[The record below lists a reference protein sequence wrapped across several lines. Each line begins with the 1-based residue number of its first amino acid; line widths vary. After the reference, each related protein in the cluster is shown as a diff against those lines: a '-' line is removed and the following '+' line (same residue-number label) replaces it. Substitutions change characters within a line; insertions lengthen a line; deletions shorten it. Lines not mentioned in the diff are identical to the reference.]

1 MNPRPLS
8 PTGGEGQ
15 GEGARP
21 WRPPRFGALLGG
33 AALAVLAGA
42 LALDALQPLLTI
54 AQPVGQLFIRLL
66 VVVVIPLAI
75 TSLVLALADL
85 DPRSLGRLGGRLLL
99 YAAASSAVAAL
110 IGLLLVTAVGPGR
123 GVPPTVREA
132 AGPRPALAVTV
143 TGPARSS
150 AAMVSLLAL
159 AVATV
164 ATGIALGRLR
174 GPRSSALRRGIETL
188 HRVSTKAARWVMRLA
203 PIGVGALLFTTA
215 MRLGTAAIQPV
226 LEYVAVVI
234 AGLLL
239 HGGVVY
245 ALAVR
250 FLGGMSPARFF
261 RGARAAM
268 ATAFSTASS
277 AAALPTSLRVAE
289 EELRLP
295 PAVARLVLTAGSAM
309 NQNGTTLFEGV
320 TVLFLARVYG
330 VDLSLPQQAGI
341 LAISVLAGVGSAGVP
356 GGGTL
361 AIATLLLLFGIP
373 VEGVG
378 LIAGVDRL
386 LDMCRT
392 TVNVTG
398 DLALA
403 VIVSRGEEGRS
414 TPLPRSGGGEDG

>member
-1 MNPRPLS
+1 MNPPPLS
-8 PTGGEGQ
+8 PTGREGQ
-15 GEGARP
+15 AEEARP
-21 WRPPRFGALLGG
+21 RRPLLFGALLG
-33 AALAVLAGA
+33 AASLAVLAGA
-42 LALDALQPLLTI
+42 FALDALQPLLRV
-54 AQPVGQLFIRLL
+54 AQPVGQLFIGLL
-66 VVVVIPLAI
+66 VVVVIPLAV

-99 YAAASSAVAAL
+99 YATGSSAVAAL

-123 GVPPTVREA
+123 GVPPALRETVGTRLPSPGA
-132 AGPRPALAVTV
+132 AAV
-143 TGPARSS
+143 TGPARPSP
-150 AAMVSLLAL
+150 AMVSLLAL
-159 AVATV
+159 VVATV

-174 GPRSSALRRGIETL
+174 GPRSTALRWRIEAL
-188 HRVSTKAARWVMRLA
+188 HRSSTNAAGWVMRLA
-203 PIGVGALLFTTA
+203 PLGVGALLFTTA
-215 MRLGTAAIQPV
+215 MRLGTAAVQP
-226 LEYVAVVI
+226 LLSYVAVVI

-277 AAALPTSLRVAE
+277 AAALPTALRVAE

-320 TVLFLARVYG
+320 TVLFLAQVYG
-330 VDLSLPQQAGI
+330 VDLSLLQQAAV

-356 GGGTL
+356 GGGTF

-403 VIVSRGEEGRS
+403 VIVSRHE
-414 TPLPRSGGGEDG
+414 GGGRGMGSG

>member
-1 MNPRPLS
+1 ML
-8 PTGGEGQ
+8 EV
-15 GEGARP
+15 A
-21 WRPPRFGALLGG
+21 
-33 AALAVLAGA
+33 
-42 LALDALQPLLTI
+42 QPL
-54 AQPVGQLFIRLL
+54 GQLFVGLL
-66 VVVVIPLAI
+66 VAVVIPLAV

-85 DPRSLGRLGGRLLL
+85 DTRSLGKLGARLLL
-99 YAAASSAVAAL
+99 YAAGSSAIAAL

-123 GVPPTVREA
+123 GVAPDVRATALEPAGASSPGPTSRWGSTATPGRAPAAAQRAAPPRLSPATISILALVLGTVA
-132 AGPRPALAVTV
+132 AGL
-143 TGPARSS
+143 
-150 AAMVSLLAL
+150 
-159 AVATV
+159 
-164 ATGIALGRLR
+164 ALGRAR
-174 GPRSSALRRGIETL
+174 GPRAADFRERVETL
-188 HRVSTKAARWVMRLA
+188 HRLSTRTAAWVMRLA
-203 PIGVGALLFTTA
+203 PLGVGALVFATA
-215 MRLGTAAIQPV
+215 ARLGGAAVRP
-226 LEYVAVVI
+226 LLLYVAVVVV
-234 AGLLL
+234 GLLL

-277 AAALPTSLRVAE
+277 AATLPTTLRVAE

-295 PAVARLVLTAGSAM
+295 SAASRLVLTAGSAM

-320 TVLFLARVYG
+320 TVLFLAQVYG
-330 VDLSLPQQAGI
+330 VDLSLLQQGAI
-341 LAISVLAGVGSAGVP
+341 MAISILAGVGSAGVP
-356 GGGTL
+356 GGGTF

-403 VIVSRGEEGRS
+403 VIVSRGEAEAS
-414 TPLPRSGGGEDG
+414 S

>member
-1 MNPRPLS
+1 V
-8 PTGGEGQ
+8 GQ

-21 WRPPRFGALLGG
+21 RRPLLFGALLGA
-33 AALAVLAGA
+33 AALALLAGA
-42 LALDALQPLLTI
+42 FALDALQPLLRV

-66 VVVVIPLAI
+66 VVVVIPLAV

-99 YAAASSAVAAL
+99 YATGSSAIAAL
-110 IGLLLVTAVGPGR
+110 IALLLVTAVGPGR
-123 GVPPTVREA
+123 GVPPALRGAVGTRLPSPSA
-132 AGPRPALAVTV
+132 AAV
-143 TGPARSS
+143 TGPARPSP
-150 AAMVSLLAL
+150 AMVSLLAL
-159 AVATV
+159 VVATV

-174 GPRSSALRRGIETL
+174 GPRSTALRGGIEAL
-188 HRVSTKAARWVMRLA
+188 HRLSTKAAGWVMRLA

-215 MRLGTAAIQPV
+215 MRLGTAAIQP
-226 LEYVAVVI
+226 LLAYVAVVI

-277 AAALPTSLRVAE
+277 AAALPTALRVAE

-295 PAVARLVLTAGSAM
+295 PAIARLVLTAGSAM

-320 TVLFLARVYG
+320 TVLFLAQVYG
-330 VDLSLPQQAGI
+330 VDLSLLQQAAV

-356 GGGTL
+356 GGGTF

-403 VIVSRGEEGRS
+403 VIVARLSPSPSVASHGAAA
-414 TPLPRSGGGEDG
+414 GGLEP

>member
-1 MNPRPLS
+1 MNPHPLS
-8 PTGGEGQ
+8 PPGGEGQ
-15 GEGARP
+15 GEGSRP
-21 WRPPRFGALLGG
+21 RHRLLLGG
-33 AALAVLAGA
+33 LLGAVALAVLGA
-42 LALDALQPLLTI
+42 AFALDALQPLLRV

-66 VVVVIPLAI
+66 VVVVIPLAVS
-75 TSLVLALADL
+75 SLVLALADL
-85 DPRSLGRLGGRLLL
+85 DPRTLGRLGGRLLL
-99 YAAASSAVAAL
+99 YAAGSSAVAAL

-123 GVPPTVREA
+123 GVPPAVREN
-132 AGPRPALAVTV
+132 AGTRPPSAAVTM

-150 AAMVSLLAL
+150 PAMVSLLAL
-159 AVATV
+159 VVATV
-164 ATGIALGRLR
+164 ATGIALGQLR
-174 GPRSSALRRGIETL
+174 GPRASALRGGIEAL
-188 HRVSTKAARWVMRLA
+188 HRGSAKAARWVMRLA
-203 PIGVGALLFTTA
+203 PLGVGALLFTTA
-215 MRLGTAAIQPV
+215 MRMGTAAIQPV
-226 LEYVAVVI
+226 LAYVAVVI
-234 AGLLL
+234 AGLLI

-277 AAALPTSLRVAE
+277 AAALPTTLRVAE

-320 TVLFLARVYG
+320 TVLFLAQVYG
-330 VDLSLPQQAGI
+330 VDLSLLQQAGI

-403 VIVSRGEEGRS
+403 VIVSRGEDPPPAD
-414 TPLPRSGGGEDG
+414 PLR